1 MVRWILVLA
10 LTGACPAAVS
20 AASAPSGPIV
30 FSSSSG
36 RDGNVQTWVMRANG
50 GARHA
55 ISPKTS
61 YQAEP
66 TLSRDGRRIAF
77 VKAGDIYVMS
87 VNGTHVRRLTSSA
100 STEGAPTWSPDGR
113 WLAYPSSRPGGSSIS
128 KMRSDGR
135 SKTRLASGKTLDTPA
150 WSPDGGRIAYAGVS
164 GQIWMMNANGSG
176 KHALTKTA
184 SGTGVD
190 WAPSWSPDGR
200 RLAYESDVAT
210 GPRDSTNEICVIGA
224 DGSNPFRLTHKAER
238 QSSGVVAGRRLAPLL
253 ERAPARGHCTP
264 LADAPEREG
273 APPRHGPDRRA
284 VRAELGALAAP
295 PDPGG

>member
-10 LTGACPAAVS
+10 LTGACAAAAS
-20 AASAPSGPIV
+20 AASAPSGLIV

-50 GARHA
+50 GGRHA

-113 WLAYPSSRPGGSSIS
+113 WLAYPSFRPGGSSIS
-128 KMRSDGR
+128 KMRIDGK

-150 WSPDGGRIAYAGVS
+150 WSPDGRRLAYAGVS
-164 GQIWMMNANGSG
+164 GQIWTMNANGSG

-200 RLAYESDVAT
+200 RLAYESNVGT
-210 GPRDSTNEICVIGA
+210 GPRDRTNEIWVIGA
-224 DGSNPFRLTHKAER
+224 DGSNPVRLTRNKLNDNRPVWSPDGAWLLFSSER
-238 QSSGVVAGRRLAPLL
+238 PHAGTAHLWLMRPNGKGLHRVTAWTGEQYEPSW
-253 ERAPARGHCTP
+253 AR
-264 LADAPEREG
+264 
-273 APPRHGPDRRA
+273 
-284 VRAELGALAAP
+284 
-295 PDPGG
+295 

>member
-1 MVRWILVLA
+1 
-10 LTGACPAAVS
+10 
-20 AASAPSGPIV
+20 
-30 FSSSSG
+30 
-36 RDGNVQTWVMRANG
+36 MRANG

-66 TLSRDGRRIAF
+66 TLLRDGRRIAF

-100 STEGAPTWSPDGR
+100 STEGAPT
-113 WLAYPSSRPGGSSIS
+113 SIS